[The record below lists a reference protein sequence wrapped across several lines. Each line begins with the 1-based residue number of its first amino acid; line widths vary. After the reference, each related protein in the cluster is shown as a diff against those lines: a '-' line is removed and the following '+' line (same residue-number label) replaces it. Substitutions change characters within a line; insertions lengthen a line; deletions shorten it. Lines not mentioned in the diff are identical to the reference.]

1 MLNIV
6 LHAPRIPQNTGQIAR
21 ACLAMNCRL
30 HLIRPLGFRLNGP
43 QVKRSSVGYL
53 EEVDLVVHASGE
65 AFWETVPDVSRVW
78 LITKFGQKAYTEAAY
93 RDDDWLVMGS
103 ETEGLPPEWLQEHA
117 ARTLRIPM
125 TNPNARCLNLA
136 TSTCV
141 VMFEA
146 LRQIG

>member
-30 HLIRPLGFRLNGP
+30 HLIRPLGFRLTGP
-43 QVKRSSVGYL
+43 EVKRSAVGYL
-53 EEVDLVVHASGE
+53 DDVDLTVHASGE
-65 AFWETVPDVSRVW
+65 AFWQTVLFTFFYTDVVFRQQNLAETLQRQGGFVPGIRP
-78 LITKFGQKAYTEAAY
+78 GQRTEAY
-93 RDDDWLVMGS
+93 LNGIM
-103 ETEGLPPEWLQEHA
+103 H
-117 ARTLRIPM
+117 RI
-125 TNPNARCLNLA
+125 TLNLA